1 MRTKDRHNTSSWES
15 TPFGR
20 LNRQS
25 QTGRQL
31 TIAEAFAEV
40 ATKH

>member
-1 MRTKDRHNTSSWES
+1 MRTNDRHDASSWDR

-31 TIAEAFAEV
+31 TIAEAFSEV
-40 ATKH
+40 AGRS

>member
-1 MRTKDRHNTSSWES
+1 MRTTDRQNAGSWDR

-20 LNRQS
+20 LNRQAR
-25 QTGRQL
+25 TARPL

-40 ATKH
+40 AAKR